1 MPKKRKP
8 KKQPFWKT
16 FFIFLVILIALFSII
31 AYLSSQLNG
40 ISTANNKI
48 VLIPIIGPISDT
60 GIISGIIPKQGIS
73 ASKIINDL
81 ERASKDK
88 SVKGIILDI
97 NSPGGTVVASQELA
111 EAVKKVEKPVIAL
124 LEDTAA
130 SGAYWVASAADVI
143 VAHPMTITGSI
154 GVTSSYLEFSG
165 LMEQYGVSYQRFVSG
180 PYKDIGSPYRKP
192 TEEDEKILNYVID
205 KIHNYFVKEVS
216 KNRDKDLSGVASGG
230 FYLGVDAKRLG
241 LVDEIGTKELAI
253 NITKQRAGI
262 EKAKLVIYT
271 QDRSLLSLIE
281 KLSSNIAFYVGAG
294 IGSQLFTSIEQNRL
308 KITV

>member
-1 MPKKRKP
+1 MPKKRKI

-16 FFIFLVILIALFSII
+16 FFVFLIILVVLFSLIMF
-31 AYLSSQLNG
+31 LSSKLNG
-40 ISTANNKI
+40 ISTSNNKI
-48 VLIPIIGPISDT
+48 VLIPITGAISDT
-60 GIISGIIPKQGIS
+60 GIISGILPKKGTS

-81 ERASKDK
+81 QRASKDK

-111 EAVKKVEKPVIAL
+111 EAVKKIEKPVIAL

-180 PYKDIGSPYRKP
+180 PYKDLGSPYKKP
-192 TEEDEKILNYVID
+192 TEEEEKILNYVID
-205 KIHNYFVKEVS
+205 KIHNYFVKEIS
-216 KNRDKDLSGVASGG
+216 KNRGKDLSGVASGG

-253 NITKQRAGI
+253 NITKQKAGI
-262 EKAKLVIYT
+262 EKAKLVVYA
-271 QDRSLLSLIE
+271 QDKSLFSLIE
-281 KLSSNIAFYVGAG
+281 KLSSNIAFYIGSG
-294 IGSQLFTSIEQNRL
+294 IGSQIFTSVEQNRL